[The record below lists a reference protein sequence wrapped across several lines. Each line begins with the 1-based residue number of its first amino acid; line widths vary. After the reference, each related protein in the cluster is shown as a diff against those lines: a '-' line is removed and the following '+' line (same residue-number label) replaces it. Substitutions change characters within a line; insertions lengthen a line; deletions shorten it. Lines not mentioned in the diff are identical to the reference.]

1 MLLEQALFDVKE
13 AHFDAN
19 GALCDYG
26 SLARSSEHAR
36 LAECLGELEKFDP
49 KRVRIPAQTAFWVN
63 VFNAAVL
70 RDSYELASATS
81 VREVEA
87 FFERPRLN
95 IGGLRYSL
103 DDIEHGLL
111 RGNVAKF
118 GGLGPPM
125 PPKDPRLAYM
135 PIACDERVHFAM
147 YSASRSSPAL
157 RIFDSGKL
165 DEQFEQATAEYLQRT
180 VRVENGGALVILPRQ
195 FYWYRADFG
204 GERGALEFAL
214 ARLDDDVVEMV
225 DRRQGRV
232 KLRYAAF
239 DWTLNKKSA

>member
-1 MLLEQALFDVKE
+1 
-13 AHFDAN
+13 
-19 GALCDYG
+19 
-26 SLARSSEHAR
+26 
-36 LAECLGELEKFDP
+36 
-49 KRVRIPAQTAFWVN
+49 
-63 VFNAAVL
+63 
-70 RDSYELASATS
+70 
-81 VREVEA
+81 
-87 FFERPRLN
+87 
-95 IGGLRYSL
+95 
-103 DDIEHGLL
+103 
-111 RGNVAKF
+111 
-118 GGLGPPM
+118 
-125 PPKDPRLAYM
+125 M